1 MTISSPLPAV
11 SARKPSFLAETW
23 RAMPLPARLSFL
35 FLLLVVGAAILA
47 PYIAPFRPHYG
58 ALSAKLLPPFWM
70 EGGNPKY
77 LLGTD
82 LLGRDILSRLIHGAR
97 VSLTVSLLA
106 VIVAGIIGSTVGI
119 VSGYVGGKTDNV
131 LMAITDIVFSL
142 PLILMAIV
150 LVALIGASFTN
161 VVVIIVVLLWPYYAR
176 QVRGET
182 LALRDQDYVLL
193 ARVSGCSAIH
203 IMLRHILPN
212 LAPTL
217 LVLATL
223 QVSTVILLEASLS
236 FLGVGIP
243 PPTPAWGLMVA
254 DGRDLIVSAWWVSF
268 WPGLLISLMVLAVV
282 NLGDWIRDRI
292 DPRLKD
298 ARDG

>member
-1 MTISSPLPAV
+1 MTLTVSPPERRGSAVLIRTWASMPWTARISLV
-11 SARKPSFLAETW
+11 
-23 RAMPLPARLSFL
+23 
-35 FLLLVVGAAILA
+35 FLLLVILVAVLA
-47 PYIAPFRPHYG
+47 PWIAPWRPHVG
-58 ALSAKLLPPFWM
+58 SLSAKLSPPFFM
-70 EGGNPKY
+70 EGANPKY

-82 LLGRDILSRLIHGAR
+82 HMGRDILSRLMHGAR

-106 VIVAGIIGSTVGI
+106 VVVAGLIGSTVGI
-119 VSGYVGGKTDNV
+119 VSGYLGGKVDNV
-131 LMAITDIVFSL
+131 LMAATDVIFSL

-161 VVVIIVVLLWPYYAR
+161 VVIIIVALLWPYYAR
-176 QVRGET
+176 QLRGET

-193 ARVSGCSAIH
+193 ARISGCSAIH

-212 LAPTL
+212 LMPTL

-254 DGRDLIVSAWWVSF
+254 DGRDMIVSAWWVSF
-268 WPGLLISLMVLAVV
+268 WPGLMISLMVLAVV
-282 NLGDWIRDRI
+282 NLGDWVRDRL